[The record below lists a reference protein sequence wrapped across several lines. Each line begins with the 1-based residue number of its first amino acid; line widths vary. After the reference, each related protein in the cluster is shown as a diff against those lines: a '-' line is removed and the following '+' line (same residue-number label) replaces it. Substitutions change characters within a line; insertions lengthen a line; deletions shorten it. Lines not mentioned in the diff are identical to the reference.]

1 MALSIKNPET
11 ERLARELANVTG
23 ESLTE
28 AVTQALRDR
37 LVRETGRGVILRC
50 EKTSSAFKKKLLV
63 CRCWT
68 IEVPMRSLGITRTDC
83 RPEHGH
89 RHFGA
94 DRNSVG

>member
-37 LVRETGRGVILRC
+37 LVREAGHKGDREQLRAEIRRIQDEFQRLPILDD
-50 EKTSSAFKKKLLV
+50 
-63 CRCWT
+63 
-68 IEVPMRSLGITRTDC
+68 RTPEEIIGYD
-83 RPEHGH
+83 EHGLP
-89 RHFGA
+89 
-94 DRNSVG
+94 S